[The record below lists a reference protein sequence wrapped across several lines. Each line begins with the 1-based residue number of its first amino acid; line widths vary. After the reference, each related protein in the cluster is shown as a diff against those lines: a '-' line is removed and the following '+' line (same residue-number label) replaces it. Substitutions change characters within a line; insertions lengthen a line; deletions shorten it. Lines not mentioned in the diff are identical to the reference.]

1 MGDGKP
7 IRSEKEHGGLIM
19 DDLEFRLYLK
29 IDIVQLDLWVEEGWL
44 IPETSGGQRQFRD
57 ADVARARLILDLMG
71 NMGVNEAGVD
81 VVMDLVDQLHGLRGT
96 MGKLMTAISKQER
109 DVQRR
114 LFESLEE
121 VDRF

>member
-1 MGDGKP
+1 
-7 IRSEKEHGGLIM
+7 M

-29 IDIVQLDLWVEEGWL
+29 IDIVQLDLWIEQGWL
-44 IPETSGGQRQFRD
+44 IPETSDGQRQFRD

-81 VVMDLVDQLHGLRGT
+81 IVMELVDELHGLRGT
-96 MGKLMTAISKQER
+96 MGKLMTAIGKQER

-121 VDRF
+121 IDR

>member
-1 MGDGKP
+1 
-7 IRSEKEHGGLIM
+7 M

-29 IDIVQLDLWVEEGWL
+29 IDVVQLDLWIEQGWL
-44 IPETSGGQRQFRD
+44 IPETSDGRRQFRD

-81 VVMDLVDQLHGLRGT
+81 IVMELVDELHGLRGT
-96 MGKLMTAISKQER
+96 MGKLMAAIGKQER

-114 LFESLEE
+114 LLESLEE
-121 VDRF
+121 IDRF